1 MVVATVFLMRH
12 FVVIGLLTT
21 GGALQTMG
29 SARVAGACA
38 LR

>member
-12 FVVIGLLTT
+12 FVVIGLLTI
-21 GGALQTMG
+21 GGAIQTMG
-29 SARVAGACA
+29 SVRVAGARA